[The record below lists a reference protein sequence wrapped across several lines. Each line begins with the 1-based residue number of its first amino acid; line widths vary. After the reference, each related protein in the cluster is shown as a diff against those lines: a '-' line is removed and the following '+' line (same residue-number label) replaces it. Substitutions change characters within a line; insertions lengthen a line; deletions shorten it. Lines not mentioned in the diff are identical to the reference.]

1 LLRQKKETKEKATL
15 CRLLPAFLDFDGGC
29 RKGLLSLRQRAASLT
44 AFQRAAGDV
53 IVKNP
58 GTINGDLV
66 AVENLVQAILFYDEL
81 ICIDNYK
88 KEHRA
93 ERIKKFD
100 FIRFL
105 PSDKFNLPEI
115 ESLSKDSASKI
126 HPEIRGGEF
135 ADEDFKELL
144 SMLKL
149 SMVCTWDMCAS
160 VYYLTMKMPGQPN
173 TPEYEKYSELSAAIF
188 NELSD
193 SGDTS
198 GRWSTDVSLVS
209 SSGHRYTSQEL
220 SGKEGGLNG
229 VTRSLQMFIA
239 SLNWLAY
246 KSIYYSLAAQHLKAD
261 SFIHPIRHAFQLH
274 WMRKTGAFGHDY
286 TSRLI
291 ENLANKISTTTSE
304 IIHHGRNSAIS
315 LDLPIFSAWLTQE
328 TDDIKL
334 ILSSALELKK
344 TDTFVVARETIK
356 EIKIAYDEHGITK
369 GNQKATKLITDLDK
383 ISGDIKRKFGVP
395 SLQGIQG
402 SFLIKSINTV
412 TALAGMPSLPEN
424 DFALSTPDF
433 MKSKSVKAF
442 STIFKDVTN
451 ELTNIERL
459 GGIKDKMSESFM
471 IDTEGYVSPKTE
483 DSKYRNLRSHWKIP
497 M

>member
-1 LLRQKKETKEKATL
+1 
-15 CRLLPAFLDFDGGC
+15 
-29 RKGLLSLRQRAASLT
+29 
-44 AFQRAAGDV
+44 
-53 IVKNP
+53 
-58 GTINGDLV
+58 
-66 AVENLVQAILFYDEL
+66 
-81 ICIDNYK
+81 
-88 KEHRA
+88 
-93 ERIKKFD
+93 
-100 FIRFL
+100 
-105 PSDKFNLPEI
+105 
-115 ESLSKDSASKI
+115 
-126 HPEIRGGEF
+126 
-135 ADEDFKELL
+135 
-144 SMLKL
+144 MLKL
-149 SMVCTWDMCAS
+149 NMVCTWDMRTS
-160 VYYLTMKMPGQPN
+160 VYYLTMKMLGQPN
-173 TPEYEKYSELSAAIF
+173 TPEYEKYRELSTAIF

-193 SGDTS
+193 YGDTF
-198 GRWSTDVSLVS
+198 GRWSTDVNLI
-209 SSGHRYTSQEL
+209 GTDGQLYGNL
-220 SGKEGGLNG
+220 SRPLK
-229 VTRSLQMFIA
+229 MFIA

-291 ENLANKISTTTSE
+291 ESLANKISTTTSE
-304 IIHHGRNSAIS
+304 VIHHGRNKAIS

-334 ILSSALELKK
+334 ILNTALELKK

-383 ISGDIKRKFGVP
+383 ISGDIKRIFGVP

-412 TALAGMPSLPEN
+412 TALKGIPPLPEN
-424 DFALSTPDF
+424 DFALSTPSF
-433 MKSKSVKAF
+433 MKSKSMKAF

-451 ELTNIERL
+451 ELTSTERL
-459 GGIKDKMSESFM
+459 GGIKDKMSESFI

-483 DSKYRNLRSHWKIP
+483 DPKYRNLRSNWKIP

>member
-1 LLRQKKETKEKATL
+1 MSFALI
-15 CRLLPAFLDFDGGC
+15 DN
-29 RKGLLSLRQRAASLT
+29 ASLT
-44 AFQRAAGDV
+44 AFQRVVGDV

-58 GTINGDLV
+58 DTINGDLV
-66 AVENLVQAILFYDEL
+66 AFENLVQAILFYDEL

-93 ERIKKFD
+93 ERINKFD

-115 ESLSKDSASKI
+115 ENLSKNSASKI

-135 ADEDFKELL
+135 ADEDFKELVG
-144 SMLKL
+144 MLKL
-149 SMVCTWDMCAS
+149 NMICTWDMRAS
-160 VYYLTMKMPGQPN
+160 LYYLTMKMLGQPN
-173 TPEYEKYSELSAAIF
+173 TPEYEKYRELRAAIF

-209 SSGHRYTSQEL
+209 SSGHRYTSQEI
-220 SGKEGGLNG
+220 SGKKDGLNG
-229 VTRSLQMFIA
+229 VAKSLQMFIA

-291 ENLANKISTTTSE
+291 QNLANKISTTTSE

-328 TDDIKL
+328 TNDIKL
-334 ILSSALELKK
+334 ILNTALELKK
-344 TDTFVVARETIK
+344 TDTFVVARVTIK

-369 GNQKATKLITDLDK
+369 GNPKATKLITDLDK
-383 ISGDIKRKFGVP
+383 ISGDIKRKYGVP
-395 SLQGIQG
+395 SLQEIQG
-402 SFLIKSINTV
+402 SFLIKSINSF
-412 TALAGMPSLPEN
+412 TALAGMPPLPDN
-424 DFALSTPDF
+424 DFALSTPHF
-433 MKSKSVKAF
+433 LKSNSMKAF

-451 ELTNIERL
+451 ELTSIERL
-459 GGIKDKMSESFM
+459 GGIKDKMSESFL
-471 IDTEGYVSPKTE
+471 INSEGYHALKTE
-483 DSKYRNLRSHWKIP
+483 DPKYRNLKSYWKIP

>member
-1 LLRQKKETKEKATL
+1 MPYALI
-15 CRLLPAFLDFDGGC
+15 DN
-29 RKGLLSLRQRAASLT
+29 ASLT
-44 AFQRAAGDV
+44 AYQRATGDIV
-53 IVKNP
+53 VKNP
-58 GTINGDLV
+58 DTINGDLV
-66 AVENLVQAILFYDEL
+66 AVENLIQAVLFYDEL

-88 KEHRA
+88 EEHRA

-105 PSDKFNLPEI
+105 PNDKFNLPEI
-115 ESLSKDSASKI
+115 EKLSKESVSKI
-126 HPEIRGGEF
+126 QPEIRSGEF
-135 ADEDFKELL
+135 ADEDFKELIGL
-144 SMLKL
+144 LKL
-149 SMVCTWDMCAS
+149 NMVCTWDMRTS
-160 VYYLTMKMPGQPN
+160 VYYLTMKMLGQPN
-173 TPEYEKYSELSAAIF
+173 TPEYEKYRELSAAIF

-193 SGDTS
+193 YGDTF
-198 GRWSTDVSLVS
+198 GRWSTDVNLIS
-209 SSGHRYTSQEL
+209 SDGQLY
-220 SGKEGGLNG
+220 GGLS
-229 VTRSLQMFIA
+229 RPLKMFIA

-291 ENLANKISTTTSE
+291 ENLANKISTTSSE
-304 IIHHGRNSAIS
+304 IVHHGRNSAIS

-328 TDDIKL
+328 TDDIKF
-334 ILSSALELKK
+334 ILNTALELKK
-344 TDTFVVARETIK
+344 SDIFVVARETIK
-356 EIKIAYDEHGITK
+356 EIKISYDELGITK

-395 SLQGIQG
+395 SLQGVQG
-402 SFLIKSINTV
+402 SFIIKSINAIT
-412 TALAGMPSLPEN
+412 TLAGMPALPDY

-433 MKSKSVKAF
+433 MKSKSMKAF

-451 ELTNIERL
+451 ELTSIEKL
-459 GGIKDKMSESFM
+459 GGIKNKMSKSFM
-471 IDTEGYVSPKTE
+471 IDSEGYAPPKTE
-483 DSKYRNLRSHWKIP
+483 DPKYRNLRSHWKIP